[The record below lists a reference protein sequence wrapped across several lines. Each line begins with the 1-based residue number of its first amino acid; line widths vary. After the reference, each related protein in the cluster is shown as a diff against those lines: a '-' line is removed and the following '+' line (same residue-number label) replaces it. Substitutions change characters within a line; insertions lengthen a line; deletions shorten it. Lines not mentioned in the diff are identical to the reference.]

1 MDEQMEMA
9 FSEAERVDPVSGND
23 VPPGSLPE
31 EVRDDIPAMLSEGE
45 YVVPADVLR
54 FYGMKFFEDLRNE
67 AKMGLSRMEQDG
79 RIGGE
84 PVAGPEMGGD
94 EGVLSP
100 EEQEELD
107 RMLTMAVGGFVQ
119 QPTETSQTDPYMQ
132 QQAMY
137 NTGAPKAV
145 GNAGYADGGLE
156 DGSNTDNIMMNRDWA
171 TFNPWAETSQ
181 QTEQSVR
188 VVTLYGPSGQVA
200 TVTLPA
206 QQAQYDELLASG
218 YSETPVAVTTETSV
232 SKDNGGGGGAVA
244 QAKAGKP
251 YREMTPDELKKA
263 YEDNQKARSIM
274 RGMSLINPVIGLA
287 GMGATKFAE
296 SQIVEAM
303 KEKKVDLPEEKDFFD
318 TILTPFKSFFGLD
331 KSDATTQ
338 APTAAA
344 AEVQAQKADDGKATD
359 LGGTV
364 KAAAINRA
372 ANEALASQQAGV
384 TAEERTSKKME
395 DITSKKN
402 TSGQVGFKEGGL
414 MQKKKKKK

>member
-1 MDEQMEMA
+1 
-9 FSEAERVDPVSGND
+9 
-23 VPPGSLPE
+23 LPE

-54 FYGMKFFEDLRNE
+54 FYGMKFFEDLRAE
-67 AKMGLSRMEQDG
+67 AKMGLARMEQDG

-84 PVAGPEMGGD
+84 PVAGPEMGGGQ
-94 EGVLSP
+94 ELSP
-100 EEQEELD
+100 EEQAELD
-107 RMLTMAVGGFVQ
+107 SMMMAVGGFVQ
-119 QPTETSQTDPYMQ
+119 QPTETPQTDPYMQ

-137 NTGAPKAV
+137 NTGAPQAV
-145 GNAGYADGGLE
+145 GNAGYAEGGLE
-156 DGSNTDNIMMNRDWA
+156 DNSNTNNIMMNRDWA
-171 TFNPWAETSQ
+171 NFNPWAETSQ

-206 QQAQYDELLASG
+206 QQAQYDELLTLG
-218 YSETPVAVTTETSV
+218 YSETPVAVTTETAV
-232 SKDNGGGGGAVA
+232 SKDNGGGGGTAA

-263 YEDNQKARSIM
+263 YQDNQKASSIM
-274 RGMSLINPVIGLA
+274 KGMSLINPVIGLA

-296 SQIVEAM
+296 KQIIEAM
-303 KEKKVDLPEEKDFFD
+303 KEKKVDLPKEEDYTNPVMQ
-318 TILTPFKSFFGLD
+318 TIRSFFGLD

-338 APTAAA
+338 ALTATTA
-344 AEVQAQKADDGKATD
+344 AEVQDQKGDDGKATD
-359 LGGTV
+359 FGGTV
-364 KAAAINRA
+364 EAAQSDAVNRA
-372 ANEALASQQAGV
+372 ANEALATQQAGV

-395 DITSKKN
+395 DITSGKN

-414 MQKKKKKK
+414 MQKKKKK